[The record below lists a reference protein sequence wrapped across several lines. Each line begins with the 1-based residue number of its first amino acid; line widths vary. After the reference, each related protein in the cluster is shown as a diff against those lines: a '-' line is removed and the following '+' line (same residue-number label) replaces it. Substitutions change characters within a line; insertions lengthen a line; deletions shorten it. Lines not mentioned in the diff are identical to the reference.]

1 MSLENR
7 TAPRVVVDVRGV
19 LKREIDPNFSDMMMS
34 NLSLGGCFIK
44 TSVPEPA
51 GSVVMLRFSL
61 PGSDVSASI
70 KAVGKVCWVKE
81 GGDGP
86 LGMGVQFVSVDDADR
101 STLVQYIS
109 GLLSED
115 LFDD

>member
-1 MSLENR
+1 MSMEHR
-7 TAPRVVVDVRGV
+7 KSPRVVVDVRGV
-19 LKREIDPNFSDMMMS
+19 LKRDIDPDFTDMMMS

-51 GSVVMLRFSL
+51 GSVVMLRFTL
-61 PGSDVSASI
+61 PGADESTSI

-86 LGMGVQFVSVDDADR
+86 LGMGVQFVSVDDGDR

-109 GLLSED
+109 GLLSDD
-115 LFDD
+115 LFGD